1 MIFGLAGGVNT
12 YGYVSASPLRYT
24 DFYGLLFTGTHAF
37 KRGMTTRQAAQAGNS
52 GTAAAAAG
60 AAAMVTTAGG
70 SASGVIYQQIMKKA
84 AATGAAGALMR
95 ELIKGIDDATI
106 PGTRPPGQQ
115 QPSPPQS
122 CGKPNP
128 TQTPKFGDTFKWP
141 M

>member
-1 MIFGLAGGVNT
+1 MILLDWLGGVNT
-12 YGYVSASPLRYT
+12 YGDVSASPLRYT
-24 DFYGLLFTGTHAF
+24 DFYGLLFTGIHAF

-60 AAAMVTTAGG
+60 AVAMVTIAGG

-84 AATGAAGALMR
+84 GAAGRLMR
-95 ELIKGIDDATI
+95 EFIKGIDDAAI
-106 PGTRPPGQQ
+106 PGPRPPGQQ
-115 QPSPPQS
+115 PPSPPQS